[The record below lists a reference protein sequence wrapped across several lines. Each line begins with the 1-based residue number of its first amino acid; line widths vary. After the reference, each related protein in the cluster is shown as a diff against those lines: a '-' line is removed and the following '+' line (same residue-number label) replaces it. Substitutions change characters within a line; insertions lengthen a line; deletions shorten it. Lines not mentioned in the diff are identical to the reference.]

1 MPTSRWRE
9 RWNILRD
16 IFPSGTLWKPSWQTP
31 EAAALV
37 EEHAAALFGSM
48 AKSMKN
54 MSGSMGM
61 AAKMSLQNIIQLSGS
76 GLDEKG
82 LLYLNQQFNKIKK

>member
-1 MPTSRWRE
+1 
-9 RWNILRD
+9 
-16 IFPSGTLWKPSWQTP
+16 
-31 EAAALV
+31 
-37 EEHAAALFGSM
+37 M